1 MSLEEYLQAN
11 IKSDI
16 LEQAS
21 KFQKSSK
28 YKQIQAFV
36 SSDRYQNAKKQLKK
50 RDEVIHE
57 NILANIQRLQ
67 DNLFAR

>member
-16 LEQAS
+16 LEQTIRY
-21 KFQKSSK
+21 QKSSK

-36 SSDRYQNAKKQLKK
+36 SSDRYKDAKKQLKK
-50 RDEVIHE
+50 RDEVVHE
-57 NILANIQRLQ
+57 NILADIQRLQ
-67 DNLFAR
+67 DSLFVR

>member
-16 LEQAS
+16 LEQTIRY
-21 KFQKSSK
+21 QKSSK

-36 SSDRYQNAKKQLKK
+36 SSDKYKDAKKQLKK
-50 RDEVIHE
+50 RDEVVHE
-57 NILANIQRLQ
+57 NILADIQRLQ
-67 DNLFAR
+67 DSLFVR